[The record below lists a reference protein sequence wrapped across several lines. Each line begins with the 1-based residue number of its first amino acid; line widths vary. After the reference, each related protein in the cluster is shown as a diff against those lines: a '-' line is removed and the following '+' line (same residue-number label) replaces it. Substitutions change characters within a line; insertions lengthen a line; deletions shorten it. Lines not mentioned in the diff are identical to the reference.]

1 MHPQNN
7 SKSQNL
13 GQSPIKAQELNLNH
27 NPGTIA
33 KSEIST
39 VHQGSKSGL
48 KGDGGSFRLQ
58 INLKSLTLDQGSI
71 IAGELKSNNN
81 QDAKPQSVTC
91 STPQSTK
98 S

>member
-39 VHQGSKSGL
+39 VHQGSKSRL
-48 KGDGGSFRLQ
+48 KGDGGSLHLQ
-58 INLKSLTLDQGSI
+58 NQFKEPNIGS
-71 IAGELKSNNN
+71 GVDHSWR
-81 QDAKPQSVTC
+81 
-91 STPQSTK
+91 TK
-98 S
+98 VK

>member
-1 MHPQNN
+1 MYPNQDLMYPQNN

-48 KGDGGSFRLQ
+48 KGDGGSLHLQ
-58 INLKSLTLDQGSI
+58 NQFKESKIGS
-71 IAGELKSNNN
+71 GVHHS
-81 QDAKPQSVTC
+81 
-91 STPQSTK
+91 
-98 S
+98 